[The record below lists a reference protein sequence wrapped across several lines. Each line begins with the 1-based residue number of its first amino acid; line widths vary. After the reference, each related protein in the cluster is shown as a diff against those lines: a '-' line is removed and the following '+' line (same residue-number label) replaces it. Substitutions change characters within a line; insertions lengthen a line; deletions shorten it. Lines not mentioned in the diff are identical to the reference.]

1 MFNYIGTILTI
12 IMAVLIIAVGIA
24 FIVSCFIIA
33 DVIRD
38 LEEGNEKNDYTRKT

>member
-38 LEEGNEKNDYTRKT
+38 WKDGNDEK